1 MFISPSH
8 SSSQGPWNGI
18 RYDMIRSVCVTLC
31 VDSARA
37 QQYSDTIQTNITMK
51 FKHEIK
57 PHINIS
63 WIFGISVAKEFQ
75 YKAIH

>member
-1 MFISPSH
+1 
-8 SSSQGPWNGI
+8 
-18 RYDMIRSVCVTLC
+18 MICDVCATLGG
-31 VDSARA
+31 VDSAKA
-37 QQYSDTIQTNITMK
+37 QQYSDTIQTYITMK